1 MDIFLIVLLLLF
13 SCWLIVYLSP
23 RLSLKTKYKLTIINF
38 IISLFVIFSVYSVAY
53 GIWKMPVIYWFL
65 LPNIFSGTLLPLFL
79 LITHAILKERIKK
92 DKI

>member
-23 RLSLKTKYKLTIINF
+23 KLSLTTKYKLTILNF
-38 IISLFVIFSVYSVAY
+38 IISLFVIFSVYWLAY

-65 LPNIFSGTLLPLFL
+65 LPNIFSGTLFPLL
-79 LITHAILKERIKK
+79 SLIVHTILKDKMKK